1 MSDYYEEAKERFS
14 DSFDSDS
21 DSDVCD
27 VGNEEQLQVCSVQ
40 PQPRASDPP
49 SDPRV
54 RELAAEA
61 GGPGGGSPVSR
72 GGYLC
77 VSDQEDPEN
86 RWAWVAELEKRGG
99 YVSLGAST
107 HAAVTCFCVQRL
119 RWEHRRGCACRR
131 RSSADV

>member
-14 DSFDSDS
+14 DSFESDS

-40 PQPRASDPP
+40 PQHCASDPP

-61 GGPGGGSPVSR
+61 GGGGSSLSR
-72 GGYLC
+72 GGYLS

-86 RWAWVAELEKRGG
+86 RWAGVR
-99 YVSLGAST
+99 
-107 HAAVTCFCVQRL
+107 
-119 RWEHRRGCACRR
+119 
-131 RSSADV
+131 